1 MCMDREMG
9 KGHQTRLSEQVGIV
23 KGSHLAALCRTDQTS
38 EKPPNLSHF
47 TEICVSVTKTV
58 RKRRGRRCVC
68 GGGGVGVNS
77 AYYLP
82 EQTEA
87 ANISHLLSKRM
98 ETGENAQVV
107 FSSSRPC
114 GWLTAYTARDVCY
127 T

>member
-1 MCMDREMG
+1 MG

-68 GGGGVGVNS
+68 GEGGVGVNS

-107 FSSSRPC
+107 SPRLVPA
-114 GWLTAYTARDVCY
+114 GG
-127 T
+127 